1 MESAILGS
9 DPNKKIILLLNKIDL
24 VPQHVTEK
32 WLAYLRHEFPT
43 VAFKASTQKQ
53 ANRLSR
59 VRGDAEIASASV
71 LSGSAAV
78 GTDALLNLLKNYC
91 RSKGIKTSVTVGVIG

>member
-1 MESAILGS
+1 VESAILGS

-32 WLAYLRHEFPT
+32 WLEYFRHEFPC

-53 ANRLSR
+53 
-59 VRGDAEIASASV
+59 VSAVHAPPVIES
-71 LSGSAAV
+71 
-78 GTDALLNLLKNYC
+78 LLDPL
-91 RSKGIKTSVTVGVIG
+91 R